1 MHPLDF
7 ISQSPHLFIFNREA
21 NKTNFGGILF
31 IIYIVICLGIFL
43 YYLLNYIKNNKYEI
57 QYTLN
62 YNKTLSRD
70 AEAIFKNDSLN
81 PLLRIDIYL
90 HNGRRHLYS
99 NDTFI
104 IVDLYNMTNL
114 NTSGEYHIKKKANSI
129 NVGIF
134 YKCQGFDC
142 TLFLNN

>member
-43 YYLLNYIKNNKYEI
+43 YYLLNYINNNKYEI

-62 YNKTLSRD
+62 YNQTLYDDKD
-70 AEAIFKNDSLN
+70 AIAQNDSLN
-81 PLLRIDIYL
+81 PILDIHILL
-90 HNGRRHLYS
+90 HNGRGKYF
-99 NDTFI
+99 NETFI
-104 IVDLYNMTNL
+104 ISDRKGWDINDTYI
-114 NTSGEYHIKKKANSI
+114 IKEKANKI
-129 NVGIF
+129 NIMM
-134 YKCQGFDC
+134 
-142 TLFLNN
+142 NI